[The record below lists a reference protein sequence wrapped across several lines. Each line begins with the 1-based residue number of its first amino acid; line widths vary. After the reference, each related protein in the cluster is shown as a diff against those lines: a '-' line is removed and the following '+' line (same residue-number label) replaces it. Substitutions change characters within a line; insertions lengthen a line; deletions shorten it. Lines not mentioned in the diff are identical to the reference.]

1 MKNAIGTGGVSLL
14 KESKQKSRRVRN
26 AALILLLALI
36 CVGGVELAF
45 CRHFAPEHY
54 QQITAP
60 VRQGLEE
67 AAGVCR
73 SAYLQAARLWRSCRD
88 YAVQTARRWA
98 EARAERRRQA
108 ELEAAIELASQASA
122 EPVPLSALPEI
133 PQGSAAITD
142 MVEKDGRQ
150 ILTGGLADVV
160 YFNQGEEPWASQPYG
175 RDHIGGYGCGPTA
188 MARAVACL
196 TDIETAPATMAQWA
210 AEQGYWASK
219 SGSYLSIVE
228 GTARAYG
235 LEAAPL
241 EQRTPEAL
249 RDALLSG
256 KMLVALMGPGHFTN
270 NGHFILLRGVTLSGT
285 VLVADPNSTDRSL
298 CEWDPQLILDELSSN
313 HASGGPLW
321 TVCLPQE

>member
-160 YFNQGEEPWASQPYG
+160 YFNQGEEPWASQP
-175 RDHIGGYGCGPTA
+175 
-188 MARAVACL
+188 
-196 TDIETAPATMAQWA
+196 
-210 AEQGYWASK
+210 
-219 SGSYLSIVE
+219 
-228 GTARAYG
+228 
-235 LEAAPL
+235 
-241 EQRTPEAL
+241 
-249 RDALLSG
+249 
-256 KMLVALMGPGHFTN
+256 
-270 NGHFILLRGVTLSGT
+270 
-285 VLVADPNSTDRSL
+285 
-298 CEWDPQLILDELSSN
+298 
-313 HASGGPLW
+313 
-321 TVCLPQE
+321 